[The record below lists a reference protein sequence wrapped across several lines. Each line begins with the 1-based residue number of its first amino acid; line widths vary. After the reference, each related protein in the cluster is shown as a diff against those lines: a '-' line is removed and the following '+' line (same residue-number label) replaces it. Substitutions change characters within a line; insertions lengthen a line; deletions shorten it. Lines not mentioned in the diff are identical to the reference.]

1 MRCLDGGVTRTVDRF
16 DGRILGAGT
25 SSGVRLVIG
34 DWRRS
39 PLGGFTDVMVAAA
52 DGRRLLLA
60 PDDPVADYVTRTY
73 TFDEV
78 VRCPVDLT
86 ETATK
91 GGRRWVVD
99 AGPLS
104 VRIEV
109 GSRTVTGWVLALIPG
124 PLARSRALA
133 TLADPVARRVHPG
146 VRTRGSAGRGRREY
160 YGAQDQHAVTHLDGT
175 WHGEDLGDLADVRP
189 APRFGFSSTPSR
201 PSLTRVTTTI
211 VRV

>member
-1 MRCLDGGVTRTVDRF
+1 MGCVARTVDRF

-39 PLGGFTDVMVAAA
+39 PLGDFTDVMVAAA

-86 ETATK
+86 ETPTK
-91 GGRRWVVD
+91 GGRSWVVE

-104 VRIEV
+104 VRIEI
-109 GSRTVTGWVLALIPG
+109 GARTATGWLLAPIPG

-146 VRTRGSAGRGRREY
+146 VRTRGTAGQGRREY
-160 YGAQDQHAVTHLDGT
+160 YGARDQHAVTRLAGT
-175 WHGEDLGDLADVRP
+175 WDGADLGALADVRP
-189 APRFGFSSTPSR
+189 APDFGFSSTPTR
-201 PSLTRVTTTI
+201 PSLTRVTPTV
-211 VRV
+211 VRG